1 MISVSTELRMEHSA
15 ATVKV
20 ETVQNLHSPGAIDH
34 EIVKMYFSNLIW
46 QVDSPIQELA
56 FP

>member
-1 MISVSTELRMEHSA
+1 MFSVSTELRMEHSA
-15 ATVKV
+15 ANVKA
-20 ETVQNLHSPGAIDH
+20 ETAQNLHRPGAIDH